1 MPTTPLAQLRWVA
14 FFEGVSFL
22 LLLFVGLPLKYALGQ
37 PLAVRV
43 LGPVH
48 GVLFVMFVVALMRA
62 ATFHEW
68 KLSRSALAFLASLV
82 PFGTFVLD
90 RSLRREIA
98 ATGSIEVASPS

>member
-22 LLLFVGLPLKYALGQ
+22 LLLFVGLPLKYVLGQ

-48 GVLFVMFVVALMRA
+48 GVLFVMFVVALMRV
-62 ATFHEW
+62 ATLHEW
-68 KLSRSALAFLASLV
+68 KPIRSALAFLASLV
-82 PFGTFVLD
+82 PFGTFILD

-98 ATGSIEVASPS
+98 AAASNEVPSQS